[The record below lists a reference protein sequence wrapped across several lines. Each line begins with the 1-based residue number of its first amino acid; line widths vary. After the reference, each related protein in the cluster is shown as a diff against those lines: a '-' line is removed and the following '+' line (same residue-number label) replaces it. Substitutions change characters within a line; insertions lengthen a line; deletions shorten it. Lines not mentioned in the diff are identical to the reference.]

1 MLIDMHVHTIY
12 SRDSLIAPEDLIE
25 QAIQLG
31 LDGICVM
38 EHDSMRASEIVEEFA
53 LGTEMKVFRGV
64 EATTDIGHILVYG
77 VTPEQ
82 WERYE
87 GRLGIPAQ
95 EMIDCVREWGG
106 VCIPAH
112 PFRFNS
118 FGVGEKIESLVG
130 VFAVEGHNG
139 KCDAEENRIACEV
152 AERLNLKIIGGSDAH
167 TLGQIGK
174 CATVF
179 ERHVSTTDKLIDEL
193 KSGQYVV
200 RYMF

>member
-31 LDGICVM
+31 LDGICVT
-38 EHDSMRASEIVEEFA
+38 EHDSIRASEVVEEFA
-53 LGTEMKVFRGV
+53 VGTQLKVFRGV

-82 WERYE
+82 WEFYE
-87 GRLGIPAQ
+87 GRSGIPAQ
-95 EMIDCVREWGG
+95 EMIDRVREWGG

-118 FGVGEKIESLVG
+118 FGVGE
-130 VFAVEGHNG
+130 
-139 KCDAEENRIACEV
+139 
-152 AERLNLKIIGGSDAH
+152 
-167 TLGQIGK
+167 
-174 CATVF
+174 
-179 ERHVSTTDKLIDEL
+179 
-193 KSGQYVV
+193 
-200 RYMF
+200 